1 MRPNCTPV
9 IIHGSNFFPF
19 QSSLIQAARYGVHV
33 GRHQLILNGVYKAMI
48 FTTDGT
54 PVQGVSLGCCNMILI
69 VVTGITGGYGG
80 DRRVEYIIPLGD
92 RKKGSYD
99 FVIEQSCNGM
109 FGVPF
114 SGDTIDPPDM
124 NRYYQVRVVAFRQI
138 CLSLFPYSSLPQT

>member
-1 MRPNCTPV
+1 
-9 IIHGSNFFPF
+9 
-19 QSSLIQAARYGVHV
+19 
-33 GRHQLILNGVYKAMI
+33 
-48 FTTDGT
+48 
-54 PVQGVSLGCCNMILI
+54 MILI